1 MKHRR
6 KPREAGISINDNRNG
21 KSFAFERLDAY
32 CLAIEFLL
40 IAEALTRRLLR
51 TKGQLGDQLARAS
64 EVLRIA
70 GERRQNWQS
79 PWIVAGQHSYP
90 GSVSPPMEQ
99 ATLLRAMALLAWAFM
114 GVGACSLDLSIPTE
128 SKISCTPSGQC
139 PEGRECHVE
148 SNECLLPMRDLLIRL
163 ATKGL
168 FRAKWT
174 DEILDERFA
183 SILRQRPDLTGER
196 LRRTRR
202 LMTRAVRDCMVTG
215 HEKLIELI
223 ELPDPKDRHVVAAAV
238 RASAQVIVTQ
248 NLRDFPAKVLKEFDI
263 EAQHPGEFVVNIID
277 LDHAAVCQVLEEQTA
292 ALKNP
297 PKTIGEILDTLE
309 AQGMAQ
315 TATILRPLLLR

>member
-1 MKHRR
+1 V
-6 KPREAGISINDNRNG
+6 PFTVIY
-21 KSFAFERLDAY
+21 DA
-32 CLAIEFLL
+32 C
-40 IAEALTRRLLR
+40 
-51 TKGQLGDQLARAS
+51 
-64 EVLRIA
+64 VLFPA
-70 GERRQNWQS
+70 
-79 PWIVAGQHSYP
+79 
-90 GSVSPPMEQ
+90 
-99 ATLLRAMALLAWAFM
+99 
-114 GVGACSLDLSIPTE
+114 
-128 SKISCTPSGQC
+128 
-139 PEGRECHVE
+139 
-148 SNECLLPMRDLLIRL
+148 PMRDLLIRL

-174 DEILDERFA
+174 DEILDECFA

-223 ELPDPKDRHVVAAAV
+223 ELPDPNDRHVVAAAV

-263 EAQHPGEFVVNIID
+263 EAQHPDEFVVNIID
-277 LDHAAVCQVLEEQTA
+277 LNQAAVCQVLEEQTA